1 MRLFGEIGQN
11 ILGDVLPCGRCL
23 FYAGGGGYFQGV
35 KSFDEFSQKGITL
48 RFSGGDLVVSG
59 EKLRVG
65 KYRGGD
71 LELCGRILSLS
82 FYKKGAQSAARRHG
96 GAVSSASSASSAFS
110 ALNAAENGGD
120 KGKERD
126 R

>member
-1 MRLFGEIGQN
+1 MQLFGEIGRN

-35 KSFDEFSQKGITL
+35 KSFDDFSQKGITL

-59 EKLRVG
+59 EKLSVG
-65 KYRGGD
+65 KYRAGD
-71 LELCGRILSLS
+71 LELSGRILSLS
-82 FYKKGAQSAARRHG
+82 FYRKGVRAAVSGQSAA
-96 GAVSSASSASSAFS
+96 AV
-110 ALNAAENGGD
+110 D
-120 KGKERD
+120 GKKNEERD

>member
-35 KSFDEFSQKGITL
+35 KSFDDFSHKGITL

-65 KYRGGD
+65 KFRGGD
-71 LELCGRILSLS
+71 LELCGNILSLS
-82 FYKKGAQSAARRHG
+82 FYKKGAKGAARTIG
-96 GAVSSASSASSAFS
+96 KSASSSR
-110 ALNAAENGGD
+110 NEENGKD
-120 KGKERD
+120 KGKERGG
-126 R
+126 

>member
-35 KSFDEFSQKGITL
+35 KSFDDFSQKGITL
-48 RFSGGDLVVSG
+48 RFSGGDLVVIG

-82 FYKKGAQSAARRHG
+82 FYKKGAQSAARRR
-96 GAVSSASSASSAFS
+96 GADSS
-110 ALNAAENGGD
+110 ALNAAENGGTNA
-120 KGKERD
+120 GERG